1 MTSIKMDDGIRYEF
15 DDKTPMEYVGRF
27 MEIHKDG
34 ITYMLSLNHIVSI
47 IEKPEGEG

>member
-15 DDKTPMEYVGRF
+15 DENTPIEYVGRF

-34 ITYMLSLNHIVSI
+34 TKFMLNMDHIVSI
-47 IEKPEGEG
+47 IEKQEGGG